1 MNDLASSDF
10 LRLGGVVVR
19 NELAKQLREPHMPG
33 AAPYPALRATFSPL
47 RAGLSGESL
56 RLWRV
61 LDVIFQRRGATPA
74 DRRQP
79 AIAPAS
85 YVQDHI
91 RLCGAMAGPPLRS
104 GPPGDLRSPGVAYW
118 QPRALVRKLAALG
131 QFPHQSSW
139 RQTGHR
145 RGAGSILAQRSEATG
160 ESRLGIDAAP
170 RRWQRGVG
178 DLRHRCIR
186 TARKSL

>member
-61 LDVIFQRRGATPA
+61 LDAIFQRRGATPA

-104 GPPGDLRSPGVAYW
+104 GPPGDCDRPAMAARCRGFASSLHPYCSQEFVSSPK
-118 QPRALVRKLAALG
+118 VRM
-131 QFPHQSSW
+131 F
-139 RQTGHR
+139 
-145 RGAGSILAQRSEATG
+145 IF
-160 ESRLGIDAAP
+160 
-170 RRWQRGVG
+170 
-178 DLRHRCIR
+178 
-186 TARKSL
+186 